1 MGIAMKPLK
10 VCLVSPLPPPY
21 GGISHWTQMVT
32 AYSEHYTGVSMRVL
46 DTATRWRAVDDL
58 ASWKRIVFGGFQ
70 LLRDMFRV
78 FACAV
83 SWRPDVIHL
92 TTSGQLGLVRD
103 LSILFVGRLFRIPI
117 VYHIR
122 FGRLPELSVIRG
134 IEWRVFAFIARY
146 SSCVIAIDLLTFNS
160 ISKYLP
166 RVNVELVPN
175 CFDPA
180 DFSNSC
186 GPPAS
191 DAIRTVVFVGWVI
204 PTKGISELMRAWRIV
219 RNDCWRLVVVGPGD
233 SDYVSEMRQISESDD
248 VIFAGGVSHRDALE
262 IMRSADVFVLPSY
275 TEGFPNVVIEAM
287 ALGLPIIATSV
298 GAIPEMIGDGRGVL
312 VPPKD
317 IDLLSKALTG
327 LFSDE
332 ALRLR
337 LGALARK
344 KAYAEYSINSVY
356 SRYVGIWRV
365 VSGITSQ

>member
-1 MGIAMKPLK
+1 
-10 VCLVSPLPPPY
+10 
-21 GGISHWTQMVT
+21 MVKG
-32 AYSEHYTGVSMRVL
+32 YSEHCTNVSMRVL

-58 ASWKRIVFGGFQ
+58 ASWKRVVFGGFQ

-92 TTSGQLGLVRD
+92 TTSGQLGFIRD
-103 LSILFVGRLFRIPI
+103 LSILFIGKLFRIPI

-122 FGRLPELSVIRG
+122 FGRLPELSVIKS

-146 SSCVIAIDLLTFNS
+146 SYCVIAIDLSTFNS
-160 ISKYLP
+160 VSKYLP
-166 RVNVELVPN
+166 RVNLELVPN
-175 CFDPA
+175 CFNPA
-180 DFSNSC
+180 DFSNRC
-186 GPPAS
+186 LPPAS
-191 DAIRTVVFVGWVI
+191 EVVRTVVYVGWVI

-219 RNDCWRLVVVGPGD
+219 RNDNWRLIVVGPGD
-233 SDYVSEMRQISESDD
+233 PGYVSEMRQICESDD
-248 VIFAGGVSHRDALE
+248 VFFAGGVSHRDALE

-287 ALGLPIIATSV
+287 ALGLPIVATSV

-317 IDLLSKALTG
+317 IDLLSKALIE

-344 KAYAEYSINSVY
+344 KAYTEYSINSVY

-365 VSGITSQ
+365 ASGKTAQ